1 MQICTNAL
9 KAETFKVG
17 LHAQRKEQPL
27 INGNSLISAHSP
39 ARICLSAL
47 H

>member
-9 KAETFKVG
+9 KAETFNVG
-17 LHAQRKEQPL
+17 LHAQRKKQPFN
-27 INGNSLISAHSP
+27 NGNSLISAHNT
-39 ARICLSAL
+39 ARIRLSAL